1 MASGKDS
8 ISTRSKHMKRRSKR
22 QTYICLVL
30 TLLLVT
36 ASCAFGALAQTP
48 ARKAAAVQIGVG
60 LDTKSTTQSQLANLI
75 RTEVDSRG
83 IAATDQE
90 VQKVAKDALNLLN
103 RSKDPQKGVIYI
115 HTKKFTFC
123 ASWGADKTFCKSH

>member
-1 MASGKDS
+1 
-8 ISTRSKHMKRRSKR
+8 MKRRSSR
-22 QTYICLVL
+22 QTYISLIL
-30 TLLLVT
+30 TVLLVT
-36 ASCAFGALAQTP
+36 ASCAFAALAQTP
-48 ARKAAAVQIGVG
+48 VKKAAVQIGVG
-60 LDTKSTTQSQLANLI
+60 LDTKSTTQSQLASLI
-75 RTEVDSRG
+75 RTQLDSRN

-90 VQKVAKDALNLLN
+90 VQKVAKDALDLLN